1 MNIKEKIILVSAS
14 PRRKQILEDAGFTI
28 AVHPTHAD
36 ESFDPTTPVREVPEL
51 LARRKAAA
59 APPSSDIVI
68 AADTVVILGEEIL
81 NKPAGAE
88 EAAAMLRKLSGNTHQ
103 VITAVCIREGEQ
115 YTTFAD
121 VAQVSF
127 KALSEEEIT
136 HYITRYKPFDK
147 AGAYGVQDFIG
158 MVGIPKINGSF
169 YTVMGLPIH
178 LIYEHLK
185 KYIAWT
191 KSSFS

>member
-1 MNIKEKIILVSAS
+1 
-14 PRRKQILEDAGFTI
+14 
-28 AVHPTHAD
+28 
-36 ESFDPTTPVREVPEL
+36 
-51 LARRKAAA
+51 
-59 APPSSDIVI
+59 
-68 AADTVVILGEEIL
+68 
-81 NKPAGAE
+81 
-88 EAAAMLRKLSGNTHQ
+88 MLRKLSGNTHQ